1 MKDGVN
7 KPSSGYINVN
17 EKVASI
23 KNWAKA
29 LFVSPSLFYVS
40 DVVYVERIISNNQT
54 WAVLIEGR
62 LKQNTFT
69 KYTST
74 VLNYN

>member
-1 MKDGVN
+1 MEVN

-17 EKVASI
+17 QKVASI

-54 WAVLIEGR
+54 W
-62 LKQNTFT
+62 Q
-69 KYTST
+69 S
-74 VLNYN
+74 